1 MDENFILKNIANLD
15 EGKQCKNIKNVAKLL
30 EDVHS
35 LPPKCPF
42 LIL

>member
-1 MDENFILKNIANLD
+1 MKGNNFKNN
-15 EGKQCKNIKNVAKLL
+15 KNVAKLL